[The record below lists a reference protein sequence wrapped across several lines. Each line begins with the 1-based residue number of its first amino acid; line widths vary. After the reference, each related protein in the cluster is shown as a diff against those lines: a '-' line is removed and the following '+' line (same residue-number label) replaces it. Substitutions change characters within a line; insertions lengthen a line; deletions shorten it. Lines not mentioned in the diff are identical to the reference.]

1 MPIQPKTMSCQEVAS
16 LFPSGC
22 RVEFNCLHCSGRGKV
37 VGVFPGD
44 ACNFKMAIEYDADT
58 QWSREGYYQLYPVF
72 LVDLYGS
79 ENAFLGDRSVISVKR
94 I

>member
-1 MPIQPKTMSCQEVAS
+1 
-16 LFPSGC
+16 
-22 RVEFNCLHCSGRGKV
+22 V

-79 ENAFLGDRSVISVKR
+79 ENAFLGDHSVINVKKSLINLFYSLSHFITKR
-94 I
+94 SYSSSNE